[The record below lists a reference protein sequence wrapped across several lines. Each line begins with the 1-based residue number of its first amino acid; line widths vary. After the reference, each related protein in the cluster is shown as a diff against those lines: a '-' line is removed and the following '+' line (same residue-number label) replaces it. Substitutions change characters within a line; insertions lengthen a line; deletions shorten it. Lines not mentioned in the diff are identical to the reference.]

1 MLLGQTVQA
10 GERCTPW
17 VAKAYSVTG
26 RVEALLSGES
36 TWRGVKAEDVFCRGD
51 QIRTMEDSRAALE
64 LSNETP
70 LRIDQHTT
78 LSITGPAEE
87 PASVLALIRGAL
99 HLITRTP
106 RSLKVN
112 TPYASAYVDGTEFL
126 VRVEAD
132 RSLVVVYEGRVLAEN
147 RHGQL
152 HLTSG
157 EAALAEKDKAPR
169 RYLLAQPRD
178 AVAWALYYPPILE
191 PKAREFPPLPEVQ
204 RSIALYRDGKPAEA
218 LALIRSLPPEPRAPR
233 VLLFRAG
240 LYLYVGRVEE
250 ARRDIQEVLALEPR
264 NGDAYALQ
272 AIMEV
277 ARNNKEEALR
287 LAGQAVAL
295 DPESPNARLARSYA
309 EQAHFRLKEARRSIK
324 EALALNR
331 DHALLWARLAELEM
345 SEGNLEEA
353 EKAAEEAVR
362 LNPRLSRTQ
371 TVLGFAHLTR
381 IRTGAAKQSFE
392 EAIRLDPTDPLPHLG
407 LGLARIRE
415 GELEAGREEI
425 ELATSLDPGDALIR
439 SYMGKAYYEEKRDPL
454 AASQFDLAKA
464 LDPNDPTPFFY
475 DAIMKQTENRPVE
488 ALRDLQ
494 KAIELNDNR
503 AVYRSKLLLDSDLAA
518 RSASLGRIYRDLG
531 FEQLALVEGWK
542 SVNTDPADY
551 SGHRLLADSY
561 STLPQ
566 HGIARVS
573 ELLQSQLRQPI
584 NITPVQPQ
592 LAERDLLILEG
603 AGPASPAFN
612 EFNPLFTRNRL
623 AFQESIVV
631 GGNNTFGDEVVHSG
645 LWKNLSYSLG
655 QFHYETDGFRE
666 NNDLTEDIYNV
677 FVQGALSP
685 KLSFQAEARHREIE
699 HGDLRFRFYLDQP
712 ITEFRRNV
720 RTDSMRVGAH
730 YTPAP
735 HSDFVV
741 SVNYQDTKSEQDF
754 FGSPV
759 NDDNHGYIA
768 EAQYL
773 FRIPLFK
780 LLVGGSRYHIDTESI
795 IDFNPFESEIQ
806 HSNAYFYSYFHYA
819 KKLTW
824 TVGVG
829 FDALDNDVPDVLN
842 LETVTRKFD
851 RINPKFGMIW
861 DITPR
866 TTLRLGAFRTL
877 KRTILFD
884 QTIEPTQVAGFNQF
898 FDDPTGTET
907 RGYGIALDQRF
918 SSKLYAGLEISKRD
932 LIVPRGTTEFEDWE
946 EELYRV
952 YLDWTPHTRF
962 AVSLGYQLEQFD
974 NETDFQP
981 PDTATHLAPV
991 TLRYFHPS
999 GFFSSLGTTYV
1010 SQKVTFQD
1018 DAPDDQFVLLD
1029 ASVGYRLPMRLGI
1042 FSINVRNLLD
1052 EDFSLHGVGGSR
1064 TPRQEESP
1072 LFLPERTVFAQFTL
1086 AF

>member
-1 MLLGQTVQA
+1 MHKHQWFCFPSLVFLGLTAMLLGQTVQA

-78 LSITGPAEE
+78 LSLTGPAEE

-112 TPYASAYVDGTEFL
+112 TPYASAYVEGTEFL

-503 AVYRSKLLLDSDLAA
+503 AVYRSKLLLDQDLAA

-542 SVNTDPADY
+542 SVNTDPSDY

-561 STLPQ
+561 SALPQ

-573 ELLQSQLRQPI
+573 ELLQSQLLQPI
-584 NITPVQPQ
+584 NLTPVQPS
-592 LAERDLLILEG
+592 LAERNLLILEG
-603 AGPASPAFN
+603 AGPSAPAFN

-623 AFQESIVV
+623 SLQTSAIA
-631 GGNNTFGDEVVHSG
+631 GNNNTFGDEVVHSG
-645 LWKNLSYSLG
+645 IWDNLSYSLG
-655 QFHYETDGFRE
+655 QFHHETEGFRE
-666 NNDLTEDIYNV
+666 NNDLTENIYNV
-677 FVQGALSP
+677 FAQANIHPSLSI
-685 KLSFQAEARHREIE
+685 QAEYRRRELE
-699 HGDLRFRFYLDQP
+699 HGDLGFHWDLDAFLNSRLGIDNNIGRLGLHFTPFQNSDLLASGIFQDATFDSRLTFNDETTNSEQHSLGYIGETQYIFRMPEFSLLAGGGYYGQDVDGTTITNTTEGTRITGTSENIQHGNGYIYSYLHLPNKLTLTLGLSFDSYSDSVSEYDQP
-712 ITEFRRNV
+712 
-720 RTDSMRVGAH
+720 
-730 YTPAP
+730 
-735 HSDFVV
+735 
-741 SVNYQDTKSEQDF
+741 
-754 FGSPV
+754 
-759 NDDNHGYIA
+759 
-768 EAQYL
+768 
-773 FRIPLFK
+773 
-780 LLVGGSRYHIDTESI
+780 
-795 IDFNPFESEIQ
+795 
-806 HSNAYFYSYFHYA
+806 
-819 KKLTW
+819 
-824 TVGVG
+824 
-829 FDALDNDVPDVLN
+829 
-842 LETVTRKFD
+842 
-851 RINPKFGMIW
+851 NPKLGLLW
-861 DITPR
+861 NATPD
-866 TTLRLGAFRTL
+866 TTLRLAALRMF
-877 KRTILFD
+877 KRSLVAD

-898 FDDPTGTET
+898 FDDPTRTDA
-907 RGYGIALDQRF
+907 RRYGLGLDHMRDRLRTWA
-918 SSKLYAGLEISKRD
+918 SS
-932 LIVPRGTTEFEDWE
+932 
-946 EELYRV
+946 
-952 YLDWTPHTRF
+952 
-962 AVSLGYQLEQFD
+962 
-974 NETDFQP
+974 
-981 PDTATHLAPV
+981 
-991 TLRYFHPS
+991 
-999 GFFSSLGTTYV
+999 
-1010 SQKVTFQD
+1010 
-1018 DAPDDQFVLLD
+1018 
-1029 ASVGYRLPMRLGI
+1029 
-1042 FSINVRNLLD
+1042 
-1052 EDFSLHGVGGSR
+1052 
-1064 TPRQEESP
+1064 
-1072 LFLPERTVFAQFTL
+1072 
-1086 AF
+1086 